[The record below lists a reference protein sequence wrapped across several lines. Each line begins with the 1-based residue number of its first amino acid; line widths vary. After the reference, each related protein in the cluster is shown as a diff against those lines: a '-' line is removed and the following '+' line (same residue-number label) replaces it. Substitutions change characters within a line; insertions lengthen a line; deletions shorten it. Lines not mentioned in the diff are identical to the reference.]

1 MSYTSGKFA
10 AQAKQVAADDKAGRP
25 ENTILAYRRKMSE
38 FLDFSRYAFPSEV
51 DGIPST
57 TVTEEKF
64 FGFLWYQSRRHQR
77 PRGRPGQCKPVE
89 EQFSKDDY
97 ESVISNTDWISDKPI
112 GYSVLNQYR
121 SAILDLHSQQRDGGC
136 NNIPKEVLMSGR
148 VKRLLKT
155 VKMRKTQIA
164 KSNFDE
170 KLTSEFTPYTAAQD
184 IPRLEDFFFQK
195 NSLSSIYSVA
205 SLRDRY
211 CLLMTT
217 NGILRGE
224 SLFKCELSDLCSLLH
239 KDKNSL
245 EDILIH
251 VMRIATGKTNGLK
264 TLYGRCIR
272 HRNVNECAIGALGFY
287 LMARFMQSGEAES
300 FDFTSNKAWFNIKLL
315 TDSRGFDNTISVT
328 DQAYASNMKNACRH
342 LGIIS
347 KHFVHF
353 GRSAGSVKAELD
365 ELDGYNINDL
375 GNWNVDTRR
384 DVYSAKLPMKAMRVM
399 AGHPD
404 EKGSVFLPRDHIKPS
419 ITLQQT
425 IFPFIE
431 KEIEYIDAATNSTAY
446 YAFLNLLSCLR
457 VIILQDAATMILNG
471 RGHFLFTLDV
481 FNCEEFKEFLKN
493 MSHHLNLIQDPVDLR
508 IDSILPGVRDRF
520 TNLHSEMRANFSQ
533 LNDRV
538 DGLVRPQHLQSLLN
552 HFSSFDFSSSAQSSS
567 SIQSNRSL
575 NDQSVSTP
583 VSAIHM
589 KKNENGCPRYELYKN
604 HLSCL
609 SIWHEWFGT
618 HFFDHNNN
626 QGCFQGG
633 IFQLE
638 AKFKNQWR
646 FNFTQ
651 AESKRFSRIKLV
663 VKRIEALILKTNKTS
678 TIILQVVD
686 DSLTSL
692 NSKMITI
699 TNIEQHLTT
708 NFDYLALQISNQGL
722 TSSPSATEMPA
733 VKAKSVIKPTVEFEL
748 TANPAYKD
756 HIPQT
761 TVGTITEAIE
771 VAKVAKVGDAYN
783 STLMTTGMCDVC
795 GDIIIQLHQCII
807 SYKKHISGYQVAGEQ
822 GTICSNCLVKSKRRR
837 IG

>member
-1 MSYTSGKFA
+1 M
-10 AQAKQVAADDKAGRP
+10 
-25 ENTILAYRRKMSE
+25 
-38 FLDFSRYAFPSEV
+38 
-51 DGIPST
+51 
-57 TVTEEKF
+57 
-64 FGFLWYQSRRHQR
+64 
-77 PRGRPGQCKPVE
+77 
-89 EQFSKDDY
+89 
-97 ESVISNTDWISDKPI
+97 
-112 GYSVLNQYR
+112 
-121 SAILDLHSQQRDGGC
+121 
-136 NNIPKEVLMSGR
+136 
-148 VKRLLKT
+148 
-155 VKMRKTQIA
+155 
-164 KSNFDE
+164 
-170 KLTSEFTPYTAAQD
+170 
-184 IPRLEDFFFQK
+184 
-195 NSLSSIYSVA
+195 
-205 SLRDRY
+205 
-211 CLLMTT
+211 
-217 NGILRGE
+217 
-224 SLFKCELSDLCSLLH
+224 
-239 KDKNSL
+239 
-245 EDILIH
+245 
-251 VMRIATGKTNGLK
+251 
-264 TLYGRCIR
+264 
-272 HRNVNECAIGALGFY
+272 
-287 LMARFMQSGEAES
+287 
-300 FDFTSNKAWFNIKLL
+300 
-315 TDSRGFDNTISVT
+315 
-328 DQAYASNMKNACRH
+328 
-342 LGIIS
+342 
-347 KHFVHF
+347 
-353 GRSAGSVKAELD
+353 
-365 ELDGYNINDL
+365 
-375 GNWNVDTRR
+375 
-384 DVYSAKLPMKAMRVM
+384 
-399 AGHPD
+399 
-404 EKGSVFLPRDHIKPS
+404 
-419 ITLQQT
+419 TLQQT

-431 KEIEYIDAATNSTAY
+431 KEIESIDAATNSTA

-457 VIILQDAATMILNG
+457 VVILQDAATMILNG

-493 MSHHLNLIQDPVDLR
+493 MSHHLNLVQDPVDLR

-552 HFSSFDFSSSAQSSS
+552 HLSSFDFSSSAQSSS

-575 NDQSVSTP
+575 NDQSVSTS

-626 QGCFQGG
+626 LGCFQGG

-638 AKFKNQWR
+638 AKFTNQWR

-748 TANPAYKD
+748 TAKPAYKD

-783 STLMTTGMCDVC
+783 STLMTTSMCDVC

-807 SYKKHISGYQVAGEQ
+807 SYKKSHIRLSS
-822 GTICSNCLVKSKRRR
+822 CR
-837 IG
+837 

>member
-1 MSYTSGKFA
+1 M
-10 AQAKQVAADDKAGRP
+10 
-25 ENTILAYRRKMSE
+25 
-38 FLDFSRYAFPSEV
+38 
-51 DGIPST
+51 
-57 TVTEEKF
+57 
-64 FGFLWYQSRRHQR
+64 
-77 PRGRPGQCKPVE
+77 
-89 EQFSKDDY
+89 
-97 ESVISNTDWISDKPI
+97 
-112 GYSVLNQYR
+112 
-121 SAILDLHSQQRDGGC
+121 
-136 NNIPKEVLMSGR
+136 
-148 VKRLLKT
+148 
-155 VKMRKTQIA
+155 
-164 KSNFDE
+164 
-170 KLTSEFTPYTAAQD
+170 
-184 IPRLEDFFFQK
+184 
-195 NSLSSIYSVA
+195 
-205 SLRDRY
+205 
-211 CLLMTT
+211 
-217 NGILRGE
+217 
-224 SLFKCELSDLCSLLH
+224 
-239 KDKNSL
+239 
-245 EDILIH
+245 
-251 VMRIATGKTNGLK
+251 
-264 TLYGRCIR
+264 
-272 HRNVNECAIGALGFY
+272 
-287 LMARFMQSGEAES
+287 
-300 FDFTSNKAWFNIKLL
+300 
-315 TDSRGFDNTISVT
+315 
-328 DQAYASNMKNACRH
+328 
-342 LGIIS
+342 
-347 KHFVHF
+347 
-353 GRSAGSVKAELD
+353 
-365 ELDGYNINDL
+365 
-375 GNWNVDTRR
+375 
-384 DVYSAKLPMKAMRVM
+384 
-399 AGHPD
+399 
-404 EKGSVFLPRDHIKPS
+404 PRDHIKPS
-419 ITLQQT
+419 MTLQQT

-431 KEIEYIDAATNSTAY
+431 KEIESIDAATNSTAF
-446 YAFLNLLSCLR
+446 AFLNLLSCLR
-457 VIILQDAATMILNG
+457 VVILQDAATMILNG
-471 RGHFLFTLDV
+471 WGHFLFTLDV

-493 MSHHLNLIQDPVDLR
+493 MSHHLNLVQDPVDLR

-552 HFSSFDFSSSAQSSS
+552 HLSSFDFSSSAQSSS

-575 NDQSVSTP
+575 NDQSVSTS

-678 TIILQVVD
+678 TIILQVVLD

-748 TANPAYKD
+748 TAKPAYKD